1 MAYVKEEL
9 VVSPYTGKEEMF
21 YSVYK
26 YDGTGEFDFVASTYS
41 KEEAYGKYY
50 ERALRCEKA
59 DERRAKE
66 AEERKEKINQKI
78 QKEAELRLEITQK
91 AAEYLAE
98 FETQRQEQIA
108 KRRKELEEKEA
119 NPNKGDNANG
129 TSDSWSKVSGNIDLK
144 DSDYKGSKD
153 VQRMREAMMHRKEDP
168 NSEPMKNFFG

>member
-66 AEERKEKINQKI
+66 AEERKARE
-78 QKEAELRLEITQK
+78 EEE
-91 AAEYLAE
+91 
-98 FETQRQEQIA
+98 A
-108 KRRKELEEKEA
+108 KRKAEEEA
-119 NPNKGDNANG
+119 NQPVTLD
-129 TSDSWSKVSGNIDLK
+129 TSAEPGPAEE
-144 DSDYKGSKD
+144 D
-153 VQRMREAMMHRKEDP
+153 VTQTKP
-168 NSEPMKNFFG
+168 SEN